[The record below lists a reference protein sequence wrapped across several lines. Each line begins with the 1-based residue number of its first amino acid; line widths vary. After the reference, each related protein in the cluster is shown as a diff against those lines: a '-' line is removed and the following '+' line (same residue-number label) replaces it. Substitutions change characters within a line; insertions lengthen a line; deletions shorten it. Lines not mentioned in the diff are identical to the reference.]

1 MARKKTRTPKR
12 RNGRFVKAASPKRR
26 RAAPKRRRAVA
37 AAPKRR
43 IAARRR
49 ASRRNPR
56 SVFSS
61 PAVELGLSAL
71 AGVALGTAADSMPR
85 WSWMPDQ
92 LQAGHVVGAVLALG
106 GYKLAKG
113 QWRQRLIAA
122 GIGSAGQSFVRATVA
137 PAIAGVL
144 GGAVAADDGSGA
156 FPRSATVRYL
166 RPGAPR
172 MQAQSA
178 ALAANGLIR

>member
-1 MARKKTRTPKR
+1 MAHKTRKTRKTRAYSAAPKR
-12 RNGRFVKAASPKRR
+12 RKAASR

-43 IAARRR
+43 VQARRR
-49 ASRRNPR
+49 RSNPKGFL
-56 SVFSS
+56 ST
-61 PAVELGLSAL
+61 PAVELGVAAL
-71 AGVALGTAADSMPR
+71 LGMGVGAAADMAPR
-85 WSWMPDQ
+85 WSWLPDQ
-92 LQAGHVVGAVLALG
+92 LQAGHVVGAALAFA

-113 QWRQRLIAA
+113 AWRQRLIAA

>member
-61 PAVELGLSAL
+61 AAVELGLSAL

-85 WSWMPDQ
+85 WSWMPEQ
-92 LQAGHVVGAVLALG
+92 LQAGHVVGAVLLIG
-106 GYKLAKG
+106 GWKLAKG
-113 QWRQRLIAA
+113 HWRQRLIAA
-122 GIGSAGQSFVRATVA
+122 GIGSAGQSIARETVA
-137 PAIAGVL
+137 PALAGVL
-144 GGAVAADDGSGA
+144 GGAADDGSNA
-156 FPRSATVRYL
+156 FPRSANVRYL

>member
-1 MARKKTRTPKR
+1 MAHKTRKTRKTRAYSAAPKR
-12 RNGRFVKAASPKRR
+12 RKAASR

-43 IAARRR
+43 VQARRR
-49 ASRRNPR
+49 RSNPKGFL
-56 SVFSS
+56 ST
-61 PAVELGLSAL
+61 PAVELGVAAL
-71 AGVALGTAADSMPR
+71 LGMGVGAAADMAPR
-85 WSWMPDQ
+85 WSWLPDQ
-92 LQAGHVVGAVLALG
+92 LQAGHVVGAALAFA

-137 PAIAGVL
+137 PALAGVL
-144 GGAVAADDGSGA
+144 GGAADDGSNA

>member
-85 WSWMPDQ
+85 WSWMPEQ
-92 LQAGHVVGAVLALG
+92 LQAGHIVGAVLLVG
-106 GYKLAKG
+106 GWKFAKG
-113 QWRQRLIAA
+113 KWRQRLIAA
-122 GIGSAGQSFVRATVA
+122 GIGSAGQSIARETVA
-137 PAIAGVL
+137 PALAGVL
-144 GGAVAADDGSGA
+144 TPSSTA
-156 FPRSATVRYL
+156 FPYPANVRYL
-166 RPGAPR
+166 TPSKPSMGA
-172 MQAQSA
+172 QHA
-178 ALAANGLIR
+178 ALVANGIPV